1 MLRAHF
7 VAAEAMDALAVLD
20 VRLVIP
26 HRYSVLRAAFR
37 ALAAAHALCRVD
49 LRVRR

>member
-20 VRLVIP
+20 VRLVLP
-26 HRYSVLRAAFR
+26 HRYGVLRATFR